1 LKVVRDR
8 LKRPLSNAEKILY
21 GHADNAAQQEFLRG
35 QSFLMLRP
43 DRVAMQG
50 KPHITTNSLFFSE
63 RRAKIRDIFSF
74 VSNSTIF

>member
-1 LKVVRDR
+1 MKIVRDR

-21 GHADNAAQQEFLRG
+21 GHADNAAEQEFLRG

-50 KPHITTNSLFFSE
+50 KS
-63 RRAKIRDIFSF
+63 
-74 VSNSTIF
+74 STRKQHHYNRVFIIILKV